1 MRRRR
6 VNKVLIFI
14 LVLVICAAGVY
25 YLQEFRYQ
33 AKIDDIKTLHQAEVL
48 SLQTVVTPEKS
59 TVYLFSRDIE
69 QGQILTENDL
79 FMAEID
85 TAIVPSGVIEAKD
98 EVVGKVLKIDVSK
111 HLPVNVH
118 QVYTLDDIP
127 DDLREKEFSS
137 FDVPTKLITGDTVD
151 IRIKF
156 PSGNDY
162 IVLSKKVVYDL
173 ERLYSETNQL
183 QKETVWL
190 HLDEEEI
197 TFISSA
203 IVDAYLNGAQIYA
216 VEYIDPYVQ
225 EAAVVNYPLN
235 YSVLDA
241 IMNNP
246 DLLTEAEMAL
256 QLENRITLEAYLIEL
271 RADGQNIFKTPEIP
285 ISDTNE
291 SLDADQDVT
300 EDSTTENSQSNEDS
314 GDTFE

>member
-1 MRRRR
+1 MRKKK
-6 VNKVLIFI
+6 VNRVLIFI
-14 LVLVICAAGVY
+14 LILVICAAGVY
-25 YLQEFRYQ
+25 YLQEFRYND
-33 AKIDDIKTLHQAEVL
+33 KINTLNTTHQAEVL

-69 QGQILTENDL
+69 QGQVLTDNDL

-85 TAIVPSGVIEAKD
+85 TAIVPTGVIESKD

-111 HLPVNVH
+111 HLPVNIH
-118 QVYTLDDIP
+118 QVYTLEDIP
-127 DDLREKEFSS
+127 DDLREKEFTS
-137 FDVPTKLITGDTVD
+137 FEVPTKLITGDTVD

-162 IVLSKKVVYDL
+162 IVLSKKIVYDL
-173 ERLYSETNQL
+173 ERLYNETNQL
-183 QKETVWL
+183 QSETVWL
-190 HLDEEEI
+190 HLNEEEI

-203 IVDAYLNGAQIYA
+203 IVDAYLNGALIYA

-241 IMNNP
+241 IMSNP
-246 DLLTEAEMAL
+246 ELLTEAEAAL

-271 RADGQNIFKTPEIP
+271 RADGQDIFQTPDIP
-285 ISDTNE
+285 IDE
-291 SLDADQDVT
+291 PEDDLDEVTSETEGNQTDDSQD
-300 EDSTTENSQSNEDS
+300 DDEN